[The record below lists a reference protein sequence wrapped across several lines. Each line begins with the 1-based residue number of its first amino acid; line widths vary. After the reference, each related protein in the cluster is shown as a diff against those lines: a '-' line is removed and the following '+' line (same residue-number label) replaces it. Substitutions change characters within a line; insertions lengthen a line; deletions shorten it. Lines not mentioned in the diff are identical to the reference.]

1 MARSHGRI
9 QFSIFSNRDFR
20 ALSAFAQRMYF
31 VLFGQKD
38 VNNAGVL
45 PLMVSRWAK
54 YCDETSVD
62 DVQAALD
69 ELQAA
74 EFVFFDEDTE
84 ELLIRSFIR
93 NDGVV
98 KQPNVLKNALKCA
111 ELVESQLLRTVL
123 AKELRRLRRK
133 DAEAVADRLD
143 PNPSETPPEGFEDPS
158 ETLPE
163 PLNPSRTPREPRG
176 VGVGE
181 GEKLPTADGDLG
193 GRARTYTHTRARET
207 LPPPPHCPRHPDG
220 TDQPCRPCGTARQRR
235 VDWDAEQNRLAALT
249 RSTEAR
255 ERAELRAAEITACAL
270 CDTDGYAS
278 GVLCDHDPDRAERA
292 ARHLA
297 AIRSQLSKPKGAA

>member
-1 MARSHGRI
+1 MARSHAQI
-9 QFSIFSNRDFR
+9 QFSIWANKEFR
-20 ALSAFAQRMYF
+20 GLSERAQRMYL

-45 PLMVSRWAK
+45 PWLPTRWAK
-54 YCDETSVD
+54 YCKDTTPTDIEAAVVELEEHRFVYVD
-62 DVQAALD
+62 T
-69 ELQAA
+69 
-74 EFVFFDEDTE
+74 DTD

-93 NDGVV
+93 GDGVV
-98 KQPNVLKNALKCA
+98 KQPNVFKNALKCA
-111 ELVESQLLRTVL
+111 ELVES
-123 AKELRRLRRK
+123 ERLRRVLASELRGLRRR

-181 GEKLPTADGDLG
+181 GEKSPTADGDLG
-193 GRARTYTHTRARET
+193 GRARTYTHARAREQV
-207 LPPPPHCPRHPDG
+207 PPPPHCPKHPDG
-220 TDQPCRPCGTARQRR
+220 TDAPCRPCGTARQRR

-255 ERAELRAAEITACAL
+255 ERAELRAQAIAECSM
-270 CDTDGYAS
+270 CDDDGYDN
-278 GVLCDHDPDRAERA
+278 GVLCDHDPERAERA
-292 ARHLA
+292 SRFVAQIKSGLR
-297 AIRSQLSKPKGAA
+297 KPKGAA